1 VGGVPE
7 DGNQAAGVLIDVDK
21 GVAVDVVF
29 ALPADLEVGFGFL
42 DGDWFRIPIPRQAG
56 GQMIGRV
63 QQPGVAGLGRE
74 QRQRTD
80 GDKAPGVFGGM
91 ALDVTHLIGQTEILA
106 SHLPLPRPAL
116 DRFPAHRLPSQSSRV
131 MVPME
136 LFTQL
141 FGHLLVFV
149 YHCFDRIVIHGY
161 LSGLSRPEQ
170 VVHFFRQVLG
180 VPVVSKE
187 ALSQRTNDYQ
197 NWVEAFARNHHT
209 PIQWAEKGVRKEDY
223 VLSWLRRM
231 VKKNAYGVYFIF
243 KSMEQGPTFRISV
256 PKYPAQDPNY
266 RILAHQRSRFTHYY
280 FYIRDEVLGPIVM
293 RVASFFPFQAT
304 YYLNGHSFIEQ
315 ELNRR
320 HIGFRK
326 NDNAFLA
333 VDDVAALQ
341 AAADRLS
348 PQIIRQRLDYWTLI
362 LGPKFSKRERGQ
374 MNLSRFYAIAQ
385 IEYCRNF
392 IFKRHFPI
400 HKIFERSC
408 EMGLWR
414 LTANR
419 ISEIFGV
426 RLNKRLR
433 GKLATVLDQI
443 EHGHHVFRAY
453 WKNAFLKQYEKF
465 SAFLRNELCSNNLR
479 DFGLRK
485 GLDHLDA
492 VRKKFQAITDRFAGF
507 QAQWLNVH
515 VDFPLL
521 QRIALPV
528 TIGSVRYP
536 GIKIHDTRVIRLLEV
551 LLHSGSNLGGWTA
564 KQIHETVLTTF
575 QLSAKV
581 YGLNQLRYDLRKL
594 KGHGLLERDDSHY
607 TYRLTGK
614 GIQVA
619 LLFLF
624 FHKRLC
630 GPLANSRFHHRPD
643 PAHRPNSKLE
653 AAYHKADKAI
663 QDIVDLLAA
672 A

>member
-1 VGGVPE
+1 M
-7 DGNQAAGVLIDVDK
+7 D
-21 GVAVDVVF
+21 
-29 ALPADLEVGFGFL
+29 
-42 DGDWFRIPIPRQAG
+42 
-56 GQMIGRV
+56 
-63 QQPGVAGLGRE
+63 
-74 QRQRTD
+74 
-80 GDKAPGVFGGM
+80 
-91 ALDVTHLIGQTEILA
+91 
-106 SHLPLPRPAL
+106 S
-116 DRFPAHRLPSQSSRV
+116 
-131 MVPME
+131 
-136 LFTQL
+136 FTRL
-141 FGHLLVFV
+141 FGDLLVFV

-170 VVHFFRQVLG
+170 VVWFFREVLG
-180 VPVVSKE
+180 IPVVSKE
-187 ALSQRTNDYQ
+187 VLSQRTNDYQ
-197 NWVEAFARNHHT
+197 NWVEVYARNHRI
-209 PIQWAEKGVRKEDY
+209 PIQWAEKGVRKEDF
-223 VLSWLRRM
+223 VMPALRRM
-231 VKKNAYGVYFIF
+231 EKTKAYGVYFLF
-243 KSMEQGPTFRISV
+243 KSMEQGRTFRISV
-256 PKYPAQDPNY
+256 PKFATCDPNH
-266 RILAHQRSRFTHYY
+266 RIVAHQQSRFTHYY
-280 FYIRDEVLGPIVM
+280 FYLRDEVLGPIVI

-304 YYLNGHSFIEQ
+304 YWLNGHSFMEQ
-315 ELNRR
+315 ELNRKQ
-320 HIGFRK
+320 IGFRK

-333 VDDVAALQ
+333 VNDVTELQ

-348 PQIIRQRLDYWTLI
+348 PSIIRKQLDYWTLI
-362 LGPKFSKRERGQ
+362 LGPKFSKKERRE

-408 EMGLWR
+408 EIGLWR

-433 GKLATVLDQI
+433 GKLATVIDQI

-465 SAFLRNELCSNNLR
+465 SRFLRNELCSNNLR
-479 DFGLRK
+479 DFGLKK

-492 VRKKFQAITDRFAGF
+492 VRTRFQAITDRFAGF
-507 QAQWLNVH
+507 QTQCLNVH

-521 QRIALPV
+521 QRIALPI

-536 GIKIHDTRVIRLLEV
+536 GIKIHDTRIIRLLEV
-551 LLHSGSNLGGWTA
+551 LLHGSNTVGGWTA
-564 KQIHETVLTTF
+564 KQIHEAVLTTF
-575 QLSAKV
+575 HLSPKS

-594 KGHGLLERDDSHY
+594 KGHGLLERDGHRY
-607 TYRLTGK
+607 AYCLTVK

-630 GPLANSRFHHRPD
+630 GPLANSRFHHQPD

-653 AAYHKADKAI
+653 LAYHKADKAI
-663 QDIVDLLAA
+663 QQIVDLLAA